1 MPSLKAW
8 QKAVPRVLPRAARK
22 AWPRA
27 ALRVVLRVVLRAALR
42 AAPRVLPGWLLLRPS
57 WQKMAALKTS
67 FPLWLTP
74 WRLRIFFENT
84 DCRVLSSRKS
94 ASRGERGLAGRG
106 GVRLLVSGDVPIVDG
121 PKAMQS
127 AP

>member
-27 ALRVVLRVVLRAALR
+27 ALRVVLRAALR

-67 FPLWLTP
+67 FPLWLT
-74 WRLRIFFENT
+74 L
-84 DCRVLSSRKS
+84 
-94 ASRGERGLAGRG
+94 
-106 GVRLLVSGDVPIVDG
+106 
-121 PKAMQS
+121 
-127 AP
+127 